1 MKSLCGQPAYEE
13 LRDSIPDAPLL
24 LEIPGMNSESDVIT
38 GDEDQLGLSIAVMAV
53 VLRVC
58 WPVFGA

>member
-1 MKSLCGQPAYEE
+1 MKI
-13 LRDSIPDAPLL
+13 LRDSISDAPLL

-38 GDEDQLGLSIAVMAV
+38 GDEDQLGISIAVMVV
-53 VLRVC
+53 VLLVC

>member
-1 MKSLCGQPAYEE
+1 MKI
-13 LRDSIPDAPLL
+13 LRDSISDAPLL